1 MIIKNKSQDFVNY
14 LEDTSNLKGKASLL
28 YIPKDAQE
36 VVYSLRECCDK
47 KTPFTL
53 SSGHTGTTG
62 GSVPLE
68 GAVISLEN
76 LNKIVDI
83 DKENQTVRLEAGV
96 SLEDLEKEINRFNL
110 TLRAAPTENLAF
122 VGGAIATSASGVRGF
137 GYGSIRKYVKGLEVI
152 LTDGATI
159 NLNRGEIIS
168 KVRRFDFKYGKRSFK
183 FPLPSYQLPE
193 VKSQAGYFIRDNM
206 DLIDLFI
213 GSEGT
218 LGVITTCL
226 LSLQKIP
233 FSVFDGLAFFPK
245 EENALAFIA
254 EIKTLKRKEVF
265 KPVSLEFFDQSSLE
279 LLRDE
284 YSFIPPAA
292 AAVYFEQEVEDEDSF
307 DSLLLKWQNLI
318 EENGASADQSILA
331 DTAKEREKI
340 FKFRHKLPQLINE
353 FLREKKQVKTASDI
367 AVPDDKFHQM
377 YAFYKRI
384 ASEAKIKYAN
394 FGHIGESHLH
404 FNFLPSNDQE
414 GVKARDYLKR
424 ICQEAVSLGGTV
436 SAEHGIGKI
445 KKPYL
450 RIMYKESEIKEMAAV
465 KKYLDPACLLGLDNI
480 FDKEL
485 LFSPRPGY

>member
-1 MIIKNKSQDFVNY
+1 MIIKNKSQDLLNY

-28 YIPKDAQE
+28 YLPQDAQE
-36 VVYSLRECCDK
+36 VAHSLRECCHK
-47 KTPFTL
+47 KIPFTL

-62 GSVPLE
+62 GSVPLG

-76 LNKIVDI
+76 LNKIIDI
-83 DKENQTVRLEAGV
+83 DRESQTVRLETGV
-96 SLEDLEKEINRFNL
+96 SLEDLEKEINKFNL
-110 TLRAAPTENLAF
+110 TLRAAPTEDLAF

-137 GYGSIRKYVKGLEVI
+137 GYGSIRKYVKSLEVI
-152 LTDGATI
+152 LTGGEI
-159 NLNRGEIIS
+159 ISLNRGRIIS
-168 KVRRFDFKYGKRSFK
+168 KVRHFDFEYGGRSFQ
-183 FPLPSYQLPE
+183 FPLPSYQLPQ
-193 VKSQAGYFIRDNM
+193 VKSQAGYFVKDNM

-218 LGVITTCL
+218 LGVITACRL
-226 LSLQKIP
+226 NLQKIP
-233 FSVFDGLAFFPK
+233 FSIFDGLVFFPK
-245 EENALAFIA
+245 EENALGFIA
-254 EIKTLKRKEVF
+254 KIKTLKKKGAL
-265 KPVSLEFFDQSSLE
+265 KPASLEFFDQNSLE

-284 YSFIPPAA
+284 YTFIPPAA
-292 AAVYFEQEVEDEDSF
+292 AAVYFEQEVENMASF

-318 EENGASADQSILA
+318 EENGASPDQSILA
-331 DTAKEREKI
+331 DTLKEREKI

-353 FLREKKQVKTASDI
+353 FLREKKQVKVASDI

-377 YAFYKRI
+377 YAFYKKI
-384 ASEAKIKYAN
+384 AGEAKIKYVN

-414 GVKARDYLKR
+414 GIKARSYLKR
-424 ICQEAVSLGGTV
+424 LCQKAVSLGGTV

-450 RIMYKESEIKEMAAV
+450 RVMYKESEIKEMAAV
-465 KKYLDPACLLGLDNI
+465 KKYFDPACLLGLDNI

-485 LFSPRPGY
+485 LSSPNPSC